1 VAEKIGIGII
11 GAGGIAEHSHIPGYQ
26 QQGDVR
32 IVAVADVVPGRA
44 QALAEQTGIP
54 RAYDAYQDL
63 LLDPDVEGVSVTA
76 VNAMHAP
83 ISMAA
88 LEAGKHV
95 LCEKPPAMSATEAR
109 RMKAT
114 AEASGRVLYYCLN
127 NRFRP
132 DVQQLRRYSENGE
145 LGEVYYA
152 KTATLRR
159 RGGPGGWFADKKLS
173 GGGALIDIGVHC
185 IDWTRWIMGNPD
197 PVEIFGQTYARIRTY
212 DLDDH
217 RTWLPTDL
225 RGAATLPVDRAGD
238 VDEMTTALIRFAN
251 GATLFIE
258 VSWALNVGDNSENTE
273 VFGTRAGARLRP
285 LQIFRNEYGRM
296 VNLEVKLPD
305 QPGPSGHARAI
316 RNFLDVVKGKA
327 TPVVTPDDG
336 IDLMRILDGIYA
348 SAESGRSV
356 TVAPPVVG
364 M

>member
-1 VAEKIGIGII
+1 MAEKIGIGII

-26 QQGDVR
+26 QQADAR

-44 QALAEQTGIP
+44 QALAERTGIP
-54 RAYDAYQDL
+54 KAYDTYEDL
-63 LLDPDVEGVSVTA
+63 LLDPDVEAVSVTA

-83 ISMAA
+83 ISVAA

-95 LCEKPPAMSATEAR
+95 LCEKPPATSTAEAR
-109 RMKAT
+109 RMKEM
-114 AEASGRVLYYCLN
+114 AERSDHVLYFCLN

-132 DVQQLRRYSENGE
+132 DVQQLRRYVEHGE

-197 PVEIFGQTYARIRTY
+197 PVEIFGQTYSRIRHY
-212 DLDDH
+212 DLDEH

-225 RGAATLPVDRAGD
+225 RGAATVPSDRAGD
-238 VDEMTTALIRFAN
+238 VDELTTAMIRFAN
-251 GATLFIE
+251 GATLFVE
-258 VSWALNVGDNSENTE
+258 VSWALNVAEDSENTE
-273 VFGTRAGARLRP
+273 IFGTRAGARLRP
-285 LQIFRNEYGRM
+285 LQMFRNEYGRM
-296 VNLEVKLPD
+296 VNLEVKLPN
-305 QPGPSGHARAI
+305 QPGASGHARAI
-316 RNFLDVVKGKA
+316 RNFLDVVEGKA
-327 TPVVTPDDG
+327 KPVVTPDDG

-356 TVAPPVVG
+356 TVAPVTVG
-364 M
+364 G